1 MATVGTDAEGQ
12 VTFLVHCIKYSNN
25 GRVDF
30 DSVAKELNIA
40 SKAAAAKRFE
50 RLLKGYG
57 MKPSDLQKP
66 GGAATLPTTQ
76 SPGTPKTKSTGKRS
90 AAAESHTS
98 NTKRAKHAASHPA
111 LTSYKD
117 EDDEEEQEEFKVKKE
132 TKGDGASATIG
143 SCDEYPRGD
152 DDDVQLL
159 YVVEKTRGCP
169 IHDYAEYRGPHSVS
183 VASDT
188 NTESTQMQPAELTSS
203 RFDFSQLPVCQHGGW
218 GLTPDPPLYAWPGMG
233 CALHDDRDTAQLVG
247 IWRPVG
253 CAATAAQKRALLAS

>member
-76 SPGTPKTKSTGKRS
+76 SPAGTPKTPAKNAGKATPKAKSTGKRS
-90 AAAESHTS
+90 AAAESPTS

-143 SCDEYPRGD
+143 SCDDRD

-159 YVVEKTRGCP
+159 YVVEKTKGCP

-188 NTESTQMQPAELTSS
+188 NTESSTQMQPAELTSS
-203 RFDFSQLPVCQHGGW
+203 S
-218 GLTPDPPLYAWPGMG
+218 
-233 CALHDDRDTAQLVG
+233 
-247 IWRPVG
+247 
-253 CAATAAQKRALLAS
+253 